1 MTHCVPSG
9 NQVQEEPKQVSSVGP
24 GSVAERAKGSR
35 QRWPCVSRVCFE
47 FCINLTVLHDTF
59 IYSQPLV
66 YLIWREYDF
75 TSRDTIYLVYWTVK
89 YMYEIK
95 LVPFGLLVY

>member
-1 MTHCVPSG
+1 MILLS
-9 NQVQEEPKQVSSVGP
+9 
-24 GSVAERAKGSR
+24 
-35 QRWPCVSRVCFE
+35 
-47 FCINLTVLHDTF
+47 
-59 IYSQPLV
+59 YSQPLV

-89 YMYEIK
+89 YVYEIK